1 MSKNLV
7 IVESPAK
14 AKTIEGYL
22 GSDFTVKSS
31 FGHVRDLPKDGIA
44 VDVTNGFKPAYE
56 VSPDKRALVNELK
69 KLAGQKGMEVWL
81 ATDDDREGEA
91 ISWHLKEALGLRD
104 NTKRIVFRE
113 ITKTAILNAIKQP
126 RTIDV
131 DLVNAQQARRVL
143 DRLVGYELSPVLWR
157 KIKGGSIKGLSA
169 GRVQSVAL
177 RLVVEREREVD
188 KHNAKSSFKVTAQFL
203 VEGSKVLN
211 AELPKNFA
219 TEAEA
224 RTFLE
229 ACIGAGYRI
238 KNLEV
243 KPAKKSPA
251 PPFTTSTLQQEA
263 ARKLSYSVDRTMKL
277 AQGLYEAGKI
287 SYMRTD
293 STSLSQEAVDK
304 ATAEITTEFGANYVQ
319 NRQYKTKN
327 ESAQE
332 AHEAIRP
339 TNFNDRNAGADRDQ
353 KRLYELIWK
362 RAIASQMADAQLE
375 RTTVTVG
382 IDFAN
387 PGLKAGAMDSGKA
400 DDTDSPF
407 TDAASVAS
415 FASFAPGL
423 SPGQTMQNLP
433 GELIAQGEVI
443 KFDGFLR
450 VYLESKD
457 DEDDEDAKG
466 MLPPLSIGQGLN
478 LGQMKA
484 TEKFTRPQPRYAE
497 ASLVKKLEEMGIG
510 RPSTYAPTI
519 STIINRG
526 YVEKQDRPGQER
538 AFKEYTLKQDTITE
552 TSGKETFG
560 SEKAKLFPT
569 DTGMVVSDFLVEY
582 FPNIVD
588 YKFTANVEKEFDE
601 IADGKM
607 NWQQMLGDFYDPFHR
622 NVTEIQ
628 GSDKVSF
635 KTGER
640 VLGADPK
647 TGKPISARLGKYGAF
662 VQIGEAADEEKP
674 RYANLRKDQ
683 LIETISLEQAL
694 DLFKL
699 PREVGFF
706 EDKPMVIG
714 VGKFGPYVKH
724 DEKFVSLTQQ
734 DDPYT
739 IDEAR
744 TIELLQQKRAEAVTE
759 ALGEFEGQLVT
770 TGKGRFGP
778 YVKFADKY
786 VSLPRT
792 EQLAGLTLARAIE
805 LIEAKRQAEANKYI
819 KEFPENPSIK
829 VVNGQYGPYLAVGK
843 RNVKIPKDVD
853 AASLTLEDCLKLAG
867 DDPAAASKAPAKKA
881 AGAKATAAKTAAKA
895 PAKKAAT
902 TTAKKAP
909 AAKPATR
916 TATKKPAVA
925 KK

>member
-56 VSPDKRALVNELK
+56 VSPDKRALVSELK
-69 KLAGQKGMEVWL
+69 KIASQKGMEVWL

-203 VEGSKVLN
+203 VDGSKVLN
-211 AELPKNFA
+211 AELPKNFV
-219 TEAEA
+219 TEPEA

-382 IDFAN
+382 IDFRN
-387 PGLKAGAMDSGKA
+387 PGLKTGAMDSPSS
-400 DDTDSPF
+400 DETESPF

-415 FASFAPGL
+415 FAPGL
-423 SPGQTMQNLP
+423 NPAQRMPS
-433 GELIAQGEVI
+433 ELIAQGEVI

-526 YVEKQDRPGQER
+526 YVEKQDRLGQER
-538 AFKEYTLKQDTITE
+538 AFKEYTLKQDKITE

-588 YKFTANVEKEFDE
+588 YKFTASVEKEFDE

-607 NWQQMLGDFYDPFHR
+607 NWQAMLEGFYDPFHR

-724 DEKFVSLTQQ
+724 DEKFISLTPQ

-744 TIELLQQKRAEAVTE
+744 TTELIQQKRVEAVTE

-792 EQLAGLTLARAIE
+792 EQLASLTLERAIE
-805 LIEAKRQAEANKYI
+805 LIEAKRQAEASKYI

-867 DDPAAASKAPAKKA
+867 DDPT
-881 AGAKATAAKTAAKA
+881 ATAKA
-895 PAKKAAT
+895 PARKATGAKAAT
-902 TTAKKAP
+902 AKTATAKAPTRKTAITTTKKAP
-909 AAKPATR
+909 AAKPASR
-916 TATKKPAVA
+916 MATAAKKPAMA
-925 KK
+925 KKK